1 MEKRLFTS
9 ECVTNG
15 HPDKVADS
23 ISDAIL
29 DACLAQ
35 DPHSRVACETMV
47 TTDFCIICGEI
58 TTKATVDYAAV
69 AREAIRKIGYV
80 YPGDGFDADTVEI
93 QCRIHTQSADI
104 ALGTNDEVGGAGDQ
118 GMMFGGACTQTPE
131 LMPLPAALSRALCSR
146 LTQCVHET
154 DLLRPDGK
162 TQVTVE
168 FDEQGNVVGIDTVVV
183 SVMHSADFAI
193 EALRKYVREN
203 VIAPVLERYGFHIE
217 NVAHIH
223 INPTG
228 NFVIGGP
235 NGDTGLTGRK
245 IIVDTYGGYFSHG
258 GGAFSGK
265 DPTKVDRSAAYMA
278 RYMAKNLVAAG
289 LATKVQV
296 QLAYAIGVAQPVSL
310 RVDSYGTGKISDEKM
325 TELLRETCDMTPAGI
340 IRKLDLRRPIYAD
353 TAAHGH
359 FGIESR
365 PWEQTDT
372 GGQAAPAF
380 RNLKKTAGKGKS
392 PSLYFSGSTAQ
403 MPKCSKHLY
412 RVMTGSRKLISFQ
425 YPPRGIYSKF
435 HRLPPVRRVF
445 LHLFPRWSSSTL
457 WWSYYS

>member
-35 DPHSRVACETMV
+35 DPNSRVACETMV
-47 TTDFCIICGEI
+47 TTNFCLICGEI
-58 TTKATVDYAAV
+58 TTKAQVDYAAV
-69 AREAIRKIGYV
+69 AREAIRAIGYV

-131 LMPLPAALSRALCSR
+131 LMPLPVALSRALANR
-146 LTQCVHET
+146 LTECIHSN
-154 DLLRPDGK
+154 DLLRADGK
-162 TQVTVE
+162 TQVSVQY
-168 FDEQGNVVGIDTVVV
+168 DENNNVIGIDTVVV
-183 SVMHSADFAI
+183 SVMHSADFEI
-193 EALRKYVREN
+193 EELRKYVRQG
-203 VIAPVLERYGFHIE
+203 VIAPVLESYGFDIKQ
-217 NVAHIH
+217 VAHIH

-265 DPTKVDRSAAYMA
+265 DPTKVDRSGAYIA

-289 LATKVQV
+289 LATQVQV
-296 QLAYAIGVAQPVSL
+296 QLAYAIGVAQPVSV
-310 RVDSYGTGKISDEKM
+310 RVDSYGTGVISDEKM
-325 TELLRETCDMTPAGI
+325 TELLRKTVDLTPKGI
-340 IRKLDLRRPIYAD
+340 ITKLNLRRPIYAP
-353 TAAHGH
+353 TAAVGH
-359 FGIESR
+359 FGVDGR
-365 PWEQTDT
+365 PWENTDL
-372 GGQAAPAF
+372 APV
-380 RNLKKTAGKGKS
+380 LKELAG
-392 PSLYFSGSTAQ
+392 
-403 MPKCSKHLY
+403 
-412 RVMTGSRKLISFQ
+412 I
-425 YPPRGIYSKF
+425 
-435 HRLPPVRRVF
+435 
-445 LHLFPRWSSSTL
+445 
-457 WWSYYS
+457 

>member
-35 DPHSRVACETMV
+35 DPQSRVACETMV
-47 TTDFCIICGEI
+47 TTDFCMICGEI
-58 TTKATVDYAAV
+58 TTRAVVDYAAV
-69 AREAIRKIGYV
+69 AREAIRAIGYTHK
-80 YPGDGFDADTVEI
+80 GDGFDADSVEI

-104 ALGTNDEVGGAGDQ
+104 ALGTNDETGGAGDQ

-131 LMPLPAALSRALCSR
+131 LMPLPAALSRALCNR
-146 LTQCVHET
+146 LTACVKEN

-162 TQVTVE
+162 TQVSVE
-168 FDEQGNVVGIDTVVV
+168 FDDQGNVVGIDTVVV
-183 SVMHSADFAI
+183 SIMHSADFPM
-193 EALRKYVREN
+193 EELRAYIRQQ
-203 VIAPVLERYGFHIE
+203 VIAPVLEQYGFDIAKVSH
-217 NVAHIH
+217 VF

-289 LATKVQV
+289 LASRVQV
-296 QLAYAIGVAQPVSL
+296 QLAYAIGVAEPVSL

-325 TELLRETCDMTPAGI
+325 VELLRKTCDMTPGGI
-340 IRKLDLRRPIYAD
+340 IRKLDLRKPVYAS
-353 TAAHGH
+353 TAAKGH
-359 FGIESR
+359 FGVEGKT
-365 PWEQTDT
+365 WEQTDLAET
-372 GGQAAPAF
+372 
-380 RNLKKTAGKGKS
+380 L
-392 PSLYFSGSTAQ
+392 
-403 MPKCSKHLY
+403 
-412 RVMTGSRKLISFQ
+412 RKLS
-425 YPPRGIYSKF
+425 GI
-435 HRLPPVRRVF
+435 
-445 LHLFPRWSSSTL
+445 
-457 WWSYYS
+457 

>member
-35 DPHSRVACETMV
+35 DPQSRVACETMV
-47 TTDFCIICGEI
+47 TTDFCMICGEI
-58 TTKATVDYAAV
+58 TTRAVVDYAAV
-69 AREAIRKIGYV
+69 AREAIRAIGYTHK
-80 YPGDGFDADTVEI
+80 GDGFDADTVEI

-104 ALGTNDEVGGAGDQ
+104 ALGTNDETGGAGDQ

-131 LMPLPAALSRALCSR
+131 LMPLPVALSRALCNR
-146 LTQCVHET
+146 LTACVKEN

-162 TQVTVE
+162 TQVSVE
-168 FDEQGNVVGIDTVVV
+168 FDDQGNVVGIDTVVV
-183 SVMHSADFAI
+183 SIMHSADFPM
-193 EALRKYVREN
+193 EELRAYIRQQ
-203 VIAPVLERYGFHIE
+203 VIAPVLEQYGFDIAKVSH
-217 NVAHIH
+217 VF

-289 LATKVQV
+289 LASRVQV
-296 QLAYAIGVAQPVSL
+296 QLAYAIGVAEPVSL

-325 TELLRETCDMTPAGI
+325 VELLRKTCDMTPGGI
-340 IRKLDLRRPIYAD
+340 IHKLDLRKPVYAS
-353 TAAHGH
+353 TAAKGH
-359 FGIESR
+359 FGVEGKT
-365 PWEQTDT
+365 WEQTDLAET
-372 GGQAAPAF
+372 
-380 RNLKKTAGKGKS
+380 L
-392 PSLYFSGSTAQ
+392 
-403 MPKCSKHLY
+403 
-412 RVMTGSRKLISFQ
+412 RKLS
-425 YPPRGIYSKF
+425 GI
-435 HRLPPVRRVF
+435 
-445 LHLFPRWSSSTL
+445 
-457 WWSYYS
+457 

>member
-35 DPHSRVACETMV
+35 DPGSRVACETMV
-47 TTDFCIICGEI
+47 TTDFCLICGEI
-58 TTKATVDYAAV
+58 TTKAVVDYAAV
-69 AREAIRKIGYV
+69 AREAIRKIGDV

-131 LMPLPAALSRALCSR
+131 LMPLPVALSRALANR
-146 LTQCVHET
+146 LTECVHSN
-154 DLLRPDGK
+154 DLLRADGK
-162 TQVTVE
+162 TQVSVE
-168 FDEQGNVVGIDTVVV
+168 YDENGNVVGIDTVVV
-183 SVMHSADFAI
+183 SIMHSADFEI
-193 EALRKYVREN
+193 SELRRYIREG
-203 VIAPVLERYGFHIE
+203 VIAPVLKKYGFDIGS
-217 NVAHIH
+217 VAHIH

-265 DPTKVDRSAAYMA
+265 DPTKVDRSGAYMA

-289 LATKVQV
+289 LATQVQV
-296 QLAYAIGVAQPVSL
+296 QIAYAIGVAQPVSL
-310 RVDSYGTGKISDEKM
+310 RVDSYGTGLVSDEKM
-325 TELLRETCDMTPAGI
+325 TELLRSTVDLTPAGI
-340 IRKLDLRRPIYAD
+340 IRKLDLRRPIYAP
-353 TAAHGH
+353 TAAEGH
-359 FGIESR
+359 FGVADR
-365 PWEQTDT
+365 PWEQTDLA
-372 GGQAAPAF
+372 QK
-380 RNLKKTAGKGKS
+380 LKELAG
-392 PSLYFSGSTAQ
+392 
-403 MPKCSKHLY
+403 
-412 RVMTGSRKLISFQ
+412 I
-425 YPPRGIYSKF
+425 
-435 HRLPPVRRVF
+435 
-445 LHLFPRWSSSTL
+445 
-457 WWSYYS
+457 

>member
-35 DPHSRVACETMV
+35 DPGSRVACETMV
-47 TTDFCIICGEI
+47 TTNFCIICGEI
-58 TTKATVDYAAV
+58 TTKAVVDYPAV

-80 YPGDGFDADTVEI
+80 YPGDGFDADSVEI

-131 LMPLPAALSRALCSR
+131 LMPLPVALSRALSNR
-146 LTQCVHET
+146 LTECVHSN
-154 DLLRPDGK
+154 DLLRADGK

-168 FDEQGNVVGIDTVVV
+168 YDEEGNAIGIDTVVV
-183 SVMHSADFAI
+183 SIMHSADF
-193 EALRKYVREN
+193 EMNELRRYIREG
-203 VIAPVLERYGFHIE
+203 VIAPVLKAYGFDIAD
-217 NVAHIH
+217 VANIH

-265 DPTKVDRSAAYMA
+265 DPTKVDRSGAYMA

-289 LATKVQV
+289 LAKQVEV
-296 QLAYAIGVAQPVSL
+296 QLAYAIGVAQPVSV
-310 RVDSYGTGKISDEKM
+310 RVNSYGTGIISDEKM
-325 TELLRETCDMTPAGI
+325 TELLRKTCDLTPGGI
-340 IRKLDLRRPIYAD
+340 IRKLDLRRPIYAP
-353 TAAHGH
+353 TAAVGH
-359 FGIESR
+359 FGVEGR
-365 PWEQTDT
+365 PWEQTDI
-372 GGQAAPAF
+372 ADE
-380 RNLKKTAGKGKS
+380 LKA
-392 PSLYFSGSTAQ
+392 LAN
-403 MPKCSKHLY
+403 
-412 RVMTGSRKLISFQ
+412 I
-425 YPPRGIYSKF
+425 
-435 HRLPPVRRVF
+435 
-445 LHLFPRWSSSTL
+445 
-457 WWSYYS
+457 

>member
-29 DACLAQ
+29 DACLQQ
-35 DPHSRVACETMV
+35 DPNSRVACETMV

-58 TTKATVDYAAV
+58 TTTAQVDYAAV

-80 YPGDGFDADTVEI
+80 YPGDGFDADSVEI

-118 GMMFGGACTQTPE
+118 GMMFGGACDQTPE
-131 LMPLPAALSRALCSR
+131 LMPLPIALARSLCNR
-146 LTQCVHET
+146 LTECVHST

-168 FDEQGNVVGIDTVVV
+168 YDENGNAVGIDTVVV
-183 SVMHSADFAI
+183 SVMHSADFAM
-193 EALRKYVREN
+193 EELRRYIREG
-203 VIAPVLERYGFHIE
+203 VIAPVLARYGFSIE
-217 NVAHIH
+217 DVAHIH

-265 DPTKVDRSAAYMA
+265 DPSKVDRSAAYMA

-289 LATKVQV
+289 LAKQVQV
-296 QLAYAIGVAQPVSL
+296 QLAYAIGVAQPVSV
-310 RVDSYGTGKISDEKM
+310 RVDSYGTGVVSDEQL
-325 TELLRETCDMTPAGI
+325 TELLRKTCDLTPAGI
-340 IRKLDLRRPIYAD
+340 IRKLQLRRPIYAP
-353 TAAHGH
+353 TAAVGH
-359 FGIESR
+359 FGVENR
-365 PWEQTDT
+365 PWEQTDLAET
-372 GGQAAPAF
+372 
-380 RNLKKTAGKGKS
+380 LKELMA
-392 PSLYFSGSTAQ
+392 
-403 MPKCSKHLY
+403 
-412 RVMTGSRKLISFQ
+412 
-425 YPPRGIYSKF
+425 
-435 HRLPPVRRVF
+435 
-445 LHLFPRWSSSTL
+445 
-457 WWSYYS
+457 

>member
-35 DPHSRVACETMV
+35 DPQSRVACETMV
-47 TTDFCIICGEI
+47 TTDFCMICGEI
-58 TTKATVDYAAV
+58 TTRAVVDYAAV
-69 AREAIRKIGYV
+69 AREAIRAIGYTHK
-80 YPGDGFDADTVEI
+80 GDGFDADTVEI

-104 ALGTNDEVGGAGDQ
+104 ALGTNDETGGAGDQ

-131 LMPLPAALSRALCSR
+131 LMPLPAALSRALCNR
-146 LTQCVHET
+146 LTACVKEN

-162 TQVTVE
+162 TQVSVE
-168 FDEQGNVVGIDTVVV
+168 FDDQGNVVGIDTVVV
-183 SVMHSADFAI
+183 SIMHSADFPM
-193 EALRKYVREN
+193 EELRAYIRQQ
-203 VIAPVLERYGFHIE
+203 VIAPVLEQYGFDIAKVSH
-217 NVAHIH
+217 VF

-289 LATKVQV
+289 LASRVQV
-296 QLAYAIGVAQPVSL
+296 QLAYAIGVAEPVSL

-325 TELLRETCDMTPAGI
+325 VELLRKTCDMTPGGI
-340 IRKLDLRRPIYAD
+340 IRKLDLRKPVYAS
-353 TAAHGH
+353 TAAKGH
-359 FGIESR
+359 FGVEGKT
-365 PWEQTDT
+365 WEQTDLAET
-372 GGQAAPAF
+372 
-380 RNLKKTAGKGKS
+380 L
-392 PSLYFSGSTAQ
+392 
-403 MPKCSKHLY
+403 
-412 RVMTGSRKLISFQ
+412 RKLS
-425 YPPRGIYSKF
+425 GI
-435 HRLPPVRRVF
+435 
-445 LHLFPRWSSSTL
+445 
-457 WWSYYS
+457 

>member
-29 DACLAQ
+29 DACLTQ
-35 DPHSRVACETMV
+35 DPGSRVACETMV
-47 TTDFCIICGEI
+47 TTNFCLICGEI
-58 TTKATVDYAAV
+58 TTKAQVDYPEV

-80 YPGDGFDADTVEI
+80 YPGDGFDADSVEI

-131 LMPLPAALSRALCSR
+131 LMPLPVALSRALSNR
-146 LTQCVHET
+146 LTECVHSN

-162 TQVTVE
+162 TQVSVE
-168 FDEQGNVVGIDTVVV
+168 FDEAGNVVGIDTVVV
-183 SVMHSADFAI
+183 SIMHSADFEI
-193 EALRKYVREN
+193 EELRRYVRDG
-203 VIAPVLERYGFHIE
+203 VIAPVLKNYGFDIAD
-217 NVAHIH
+217 VAHIH

-289 LATKVQV
+289 LATQVQV
-296 QLAYAIGVAQPVSL
+296 QLAYAIGVAEPVSV
-310 RVDSYGTGKISDEKM
+310 RVYSYGTGKVSDEKM
-325 TELLRETCDMTPAGI
+325 TELLRKTCDLTPGGI
-340 IRKLDLRRPIYAD
+340 IRKLELRRPIYAP
-353 TAAHGH
+353 TAAMGH
-359 FGIESR
+359 FGVEDR
-365 PWEQTDT
+365 PWERTDI
-372 GGQAAPAF
+372 AEE
-380 RNLKKTAGKGKS
+380 LKKLAEE
-392 PSLYFSGSTAQ
+392 
-403 MPKCSKHLY
+403 
-412 RVMTGSRKLISFQ
+412 
-425 YPPRGIYSKF
+425 
-435 HRLPPVRRVF
+435 
-445 LHLFPRWSSSTL
+445 
-457 WWSYYS
+457 

>member
-35 DPHSRVACETMV
+35 DPQSRVACETMV
-47 TTDFCIICGEI
+47 TTDFCMICGEI
-58 TTKATVDYAAV
+58 TTCAVVDYASV
-69 AREAIRKIGYV
+69 AREAIRAIGYTHK
-80 YPGDGFDADTVEI
+80 GDGFDADTVEI

-104 ALGTNDEVGGAGDQ
+104 ALGTNEEVGGAGDQ

-131 LMPLPAALSRALCSR
+131 LMPLPAALSRALCNR
-146 LTQCVHET
+146 LTACVKEN

-162 TQVTVE
+162 TQVSVE
-168 FDEQGNVVGIDTVVV
+168 FDDQGNVVGIDTVVV
-183 SVMHSADFAI
+183 SIMHSADFPM
-193 EALRKYVREN
+193 EELRAYIRQQ
-203 VIAPVLERYGFHIE
+203 VIAPVLEQYGFDIAKVSH
-217 NVAHIH
+217 VF

-289 LATKVQV
+289 LASRVQV
-296 QLAYAIGVAQPVSL
+296 QLAYAIGVAEPVSL

-325 TELLRETCDMTPAGI
+325 VELLRKTCDMTPGGI
-340 IRKLDLRRPIYAD
+340 IRKLDLRKPVYAS
-353 TAAHGH
+353 TAAKGH
-359 FGIESR
+359 FGVEGKT
-365 PWEQTDT
+365 WEQTDLPET
-372 GGQAAPAF
+372 
-380 RNLKKTAGKGKS
+380 L
-392 PSLYFSGSTAQ
+392 
-403 MPKCSKHLY
+403 
-412 RVMTGSRKLISFQ
+412 RKLS
-425 YPPRGIYSKF
+425 GI
-435 HRLPPVRRVF
+435 
-445 LHLFPRWSSSTL
+445 
-457 WWSYYS
+457 